1 MNALTALA
9 RSTRAEL
16 RRLWRWPATWVLV
29 GVWTVLN
36 LLFAYAFPWIGY
48 SGGGGPDAAA
58 GASPQAL
65 LAGLLPANVPS
76 TLVQGMPMFGGAIV
90 MLLGALAIGNGYAW
104 GTWKTVLTQGPGRL
118 AAFGGTLVALAVS
131 VVGIVAL
138 TAATDL
144 ATAHVVAAVEGGSAA
159 GPAAGDL
166 VQAMAAGLLVLG
178 MWAAGG
184 VLVGA
189 LAKGPAL
196 AAGLGLVWAL
206 VVENLLRGVSG
217 LVDGMATLT
226 DRLPGSAA
234 GSLAGALGAVG
245 QDPRGEG
252 TPGVLTVLDGASA
265 AWLLAAYLVVFAVV
279 ALTLVRRRDLG

>member
-1 MNALTALA
+1 MNTLTALT

-29 GVWTVLN
+29 GRLDDRSTCCSPTPSRGS
-36 LLFAYAFPWIGY
+36 AT
-48 SGGGGPDAAA
+48 AA
-58 GASPQAL
+58 GADPTVPAGTSPEAL
-65 LAGLLPANVPS
+65 LAGLLPANVPG

-90 MLLGALAIGNGYAW
+90 MILGALAIGSGYAW
-104 GTWKTVLTQGPGRL
+104 GTWKTVLDPGAGPAGRVRRHARRAGGDGRRDRGTDHRDRPRRGARSSPPSR
-118 AAFGGTLVALAVS
+118 AARPPL
-131 VVGIVAL
+131 
-138 TAATDL
+138 
-144 ATAHVVAAVEGGSAA
+144 
-159 GPAAGDL
+159 PAAGDL
-166 VQAMAAGLLVLG
+166 AAGDG
-178 MWAAGG
+178 RRACSCSAMWAAGG

-234 GSLAGALGAVG
+234 GSLAGALGAAG
-245 QDPRGEG
+245 ENPRGGG
-252 TPGVLTVLDGASA
+252 TPGRA
-265 AWLLAAYLVVFAVV
+265 APCWTAGPPPGCWPP
-279 ALTLVRRRDLG
+279 TWWSSPSSR

>member
-1 MNALTALA
+1 MNALTALT

-29 GVWTVLN
+29 GVWTILN
-36 LLFAYAFPWIGY
+36 LLFAYTFPWIGY
-48 SGGGGPDAAA
+48 RGGGGPDVAA
-58 GASPQAL
+58 GTSPAAL
-65 LAGLLPANVPS
+65 LAGLLPAQVPS

-90 MLLGALAIGNGYAW
+90 MILGALAIGSGYAW

-118 AAFGGTLVALAVS
+118 AAFGGTLVALALT
-131 VVGIVAL
+131 VVGIVVL
-138 TAATDL
+138 TTATDL
-144 ATAHVVAAVEGGSAA
+144 GTARLVAAVEGGSAA
-159 GPAAGDL
+159 LPAAGDL
-166 VQAMAAGLLVLG
+166 AQAMGAGLLMLG

-217 LVDGMATLT
+217 LVDGMATVT

-234 GSLAGALGAVG
+234 GSLAGALGATG
-245 QDPRGEG
+245 QNPRGGG
-252 TPGVLTVLDGASA
+252 TPGVLDVLDGTSAS
-265 AWLLAAYLVVFAVV
+265 WLLATYLVLFAVV
-279 ALTLVRRRDLG
+279 ALVLVRRRDLT